1 MPRAQVSCL
10 KITFGSGF
18 VTDGLI
24 GRPKDLFCCQEL
36 WCISLFITQPSC
48 NVTAVCHMVG
58 RLSIF
63 LFQRKMK
70 QVRKCCVT

>member
-24 GRPKDLFCCQEL
+24 GRPKDLFRCQEL
-36 WCISLFITQPSC
+36 WRISLFITQLSC
-48 NVTAVCHMVG
+48 KETTVCHMVAYECFYF
-58 RLSIF
+58 SV
-63 LFQRKMK
+63 K
-70 QVRKCCVT
+70 